1 MGTSYTVVF
10 QPSGRRG
17 RAAEGED
24 LLSIAR
30 NLGVDI
36 ESACGGKG
44 VCGKCR
50 VRLEP
55 PPSTEDAEAISGST
69 PLAASIPT
77 EAEVRLLGPAG
88 LATGLRLACQ
98 TRVAGDLVVFVPEES
113 RRAAQIVR
121 KEAGDR
127 TVPLDAAIKRY
138 RLVLRQ
144 PTLEDATPDAERLLS
159 ALESEHDLTGLTL
172 DFGVLQKLPGLLR
185 RAGWDVVVTLWSTGS
200 PGGAV
205 VDVRP
210 GSNPGR
216 LLGLAVDVGTTT
228 IAAYLTDLETGR
240 IVATESAMNPQVAM
254 GDDVIS
260 RLYHA
265 TRDPD
270 GLEQLQ
276 STVVQEVNALGA
288 RAVERCEATLDDVFD
303 VVMVGNTAMHH
314 LFLGLDVRALG
325 VAPFVA
331 AVRGAVDTLASAV
344 GLSFHPGCRLHVL
357 PVEAGFVG
365 ADNVAVVIA
374 EEPYKQDEL
383 LLVVDIGTNGELV
396 LGNRLRMLSTSCAT
410 GPALEGAHIEFGMRA
425 APGAIERIRV
435 DPGTFDVRFKVIG
448 LEGWHTDYPA
458 ADVKARGICG
468 SGIIEAAAEML
479 AAGIVLPDGGFNP
492 RLMDLSNE
500 RIVIEDGRPRKL
512 VIAWPEETAIGRAI
526 TVSLKDIRSIQLAK
540 GALRAGAEI
549 LLNRYGAERPDRVIL
564 AGAFGSYIDPQYALA
579 IGMLP
584 HLEPERVVS
593 VGNAAGDGARFALL
607 NLGKRREAAW
617 VAQAIEYVELATE
630 PGFQKEYLEAM
641 TFRAGR

>member
-1 MGTSYTVVF
+1 LGSSYTVVF

-24 LLSIAR
+24 LLTIAR

-44 VCGKCR
+44 ACGKCR

-55 PPSTEDAEAISGST
+55 PGAEDVGAASGSA
-69 PLAASIPT
+69 PLAAVSTPT
-77 EAEVRLLGPAG
+77 QAEARLLGLTALAAG
-88 LATGLRLACQ
+88 MRLACQ
-98 TRVAGDLVVFVPEES
+98 TQVAGDLVVFVPEES
-113 RRAAQIVR
+113 RRAAQVVR
-121 KEAGDR
+121 KEASDR

-138 RLVLRQ
+138 RVALQQ

-159 ALESEHDLTGLTL
+159 ALVTEHGLSGLTL
-172 DFGVLQKLPGLLR
+172 DFTVLQRLPGLLR
-185 RAGWDVVVTLWSTGS
+185 RAGWNVAVTVWRTGS
-200 PGGAV
+200 QAGTI

-210 GSNPGR
+210 GGDSGR

-228 IAAYLTDLETGR
+228 IAAYLTDLETGKV
-240 IVATESAMNPQVAM
+240 VATESAMNPQVAM

-260 RLYHA
+260 RLYHT

-270 GLEQLQ
+270 GLAQLQ

-288 RAVERCEATLDDVFD
+288 RAVERCGAALDDVFD
-303 VVMVGNTAMHH
+303 IVAVGNTAMHH

-331 AVRGAVDTLASAV
+331 AVRGAVDILASSV

-374 EEPYKQDEL
+374 EEPYKQDEVL
-383 LLVVDIGTNGELV
+383 LIVDIGTNGELV

-425 APGAIERIRV
+425 APGAIERIRIE
-435 DPGTFDVRFKVIG
+435 PGTLDVRFKVIG

-458 ADVKARGICG
+458 AQVMARGICG

-479 AAGIVLPDGGFNP
+479 AAGVILPDGGFDP
-492 RLMDLSNE
+492 RLVDLSNE
-500 RIVIEDGRPRKL
+500 RIVVENGRPRKL
-512 VIAWPEETAIGRAI
+512 VIARPEETAIGRAI

-549 LLNRYGAERPDRVIL
+549 LLSRYGAEKPDRVIL

-584 HLEPERVVS
+584 HLESERVVS

-617 VAQAIEYVELATE
+617 VALAIEYVELATE

-641 TFRAGR
+641 TFHAGR

>member
-1 MGTSYTVVF
+1 M
-10 QPSGRRG
+10 P
-17 RAAEGED
+17 
-24 LLSIAR
+24 
-30 NLGVDI
+30 
-36 ESACGGKG
+36 
-44 VCGKCR
+44 
-50 VRLEP
+50 
-55 PPSTEDAEAISGST
+55 
-69 PLAASIPT
+69 
-77 EAEVRLLGPAG
+77 
-88 LATGLRLACQ
+88 
-98 TRVAGDLVVFVPEES
+98 
-113 RRAAQIVR
+113 
-121 KEAGDR
+121 
-127 TVPLDAAIKRY
+127 
-138 RLVLRQ
+138 
-144 PTLEDATPDAERLLS
+144 
-159 ALESEHDLTGLTL
+159 
-172 DFGVLQKLPGLLR
+172 
-185 RAGWDVVVTLWSTGS
+185 
-200 PGGAV
+200 
-205 VDVRP
+205 
-210 GSNPGR
+210 
-216 LLGLAVDVGTTT
+216 
-228 IAAYLTDLETGR
+228 
-240 IVATESAMNPQVAM
+240 
-254 GDDVIS
+254 
-260 RLYHA
+260 
-265 TRDPD
+265 
-270 GLEQLQ
+270 
-276 STVVQEVNALGA
+276 
-288 RAVERCEATLDDVFD
+288 
-303 VVMVGNTAMHH
+303 H
-314 LFLGLDVRALG
+314 LFLGLHVRALG

-331 AVRGAVDTLASAV
+331 AVRAAVDTLASAV

-526 TVSLKDIRSIQLAK
+526 MVSLKDIRSIQLAK